1 MKKEKTL
8 YQVCSFC
15 FMTLSVEMYVQS
27 RQESGCSIEL
37 DLFRVVSKDIND
49 IKCVVDFKQFM
60 FIVLYMPCI
69 RHLLNYNDAF
79 VCPILRR
86 VYKVKETSKTT

>member
-15 FMTLSVEMYVQS
+15 FMTLSVEIYVQS
-27 RQESGCSIEL
+27 RQESGCIIEL
-37 DLFRVVSKDIND
+37 DLFRVVS
-49 IKCVVDFKQFM
+49 KCVVDFKQFM

-69 RHLLNYNDAF
+69 RHLLNYNNAF
-79 VCPILRR
+79 VCPILGR
-86 VYKVKETSKTT
+86 VY

>member
-15 FMTLSVEMYVQS
+15 FMTLSVEIYVQS
-27 RQESGCSIEL
+27 RQESGCIIEL
-37 DLFRVVSKDIND
+37 DLFRVVSKCI
-49 IKCVVDFKQFM
+49 VDFKQFM

-69 RHLLNYNDAF
+69 RHLLNYNNAF

>member
-15 FMTLSVEMYVQS
+15 FMTLSVEIYVQS
-27 RQESGCSIEL
+27 RQESGCIIEL
-37 DLFRVVSKDIND
+37 DLFRVVS
-49 IKCVVDFKQFM
+49 KCVVDFKQFM

-69 RHLLNYNDAF
+69 RHLLNYNNAF

-86 VYKVKETSKTT
+86 VY

>member
-15 FMTLSVEMYVQS
+15 FMTLSVEIYVQS

-49 IKCVVDFKQFM
+49 IKCCRLQTIYV
-60 FIVLYMPCI
+60 YC
-69 RHLLNYNDAF
+69 F
-79 VCPILRR
+79 VYAVHQTFAQL
-86 VYKVKETSKTT
+86 

>member
-15 FMTLSVEMYVQS
+15 FMTLSVEIYVQS
-27 RQESGCSIEL
+27 RQESGCIIEL
-37 DLFRVVSKDIND
+37 DLFRVVS
-49 IKCVVDFKQFM
+49 KCVVDFKQFM

-69 RHLLNYNDAF
+69 RHLLNYNNAF